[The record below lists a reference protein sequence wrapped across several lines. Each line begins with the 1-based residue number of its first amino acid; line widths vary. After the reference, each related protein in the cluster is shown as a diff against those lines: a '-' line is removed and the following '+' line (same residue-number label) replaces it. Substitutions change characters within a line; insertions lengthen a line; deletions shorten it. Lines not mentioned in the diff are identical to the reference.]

1 MLIQRYCEEGALM
14 VRFRKVSMLL
24 GAAGF
29 GVVFAVSATSWAGLT
44 GNSGA
49 TKESDY
55 TIHAKGLR
63 VGELRMLCKLLPRND
78 KKVLQFSSTTRI
90 DANFLVY
97 SYALDSREEAL
108 VGDEGTIRYTR
119 TTKENDKR
127 SQVEGHLDNGRFLL
141 DIRENGA
148 RRTLAVNRER
158 YDYTTMECPEIT
170 LRHEGEEKTL
180 RLLDLETLE
189 VVKRTYRWVK
199 SEDVVIDGVKIRCRV
214 IDFEDPNKRCRR
226 WIAPDE
232 VGALIARQDGSGKH
246 GSYSLRIAHL
256 KSGA

>member
-1 MLIQRYCEEGALM
+1 VIRI
-14 VRFRKVSMLL
+14 RKTWVLL
-24 GAAGF
+24 LAAGGF
-29 GVVFAVSATSWAGLT
+29 FVAATAGSAGFSGC
-44 GNSGA
+44 SGA
-49 TKESDY
+49 TRESDY

-63 VGELRMLCKLLPRND
+63 VGELRMFCKLLPRND
-78 KKVLQFSSTTRI
+78 RKVLQFSSTTRI

-97 SYALDSREEAL
+97 SYYMDSHEDAL
-108 VGDEGTIRYTR
+108 VGDEGTIRYSR
-119 TTKENDKR
+119 TTKEKDSFAR
-127 SQVEGHLDNGRFLL
+127 VEGHLDNGRFLL

-148 RRTLAVNRER
+148 SRTMAVSRER
-158 YDYTTMECPEIT
+158 YDYTTMECPELN

-199 SEDVVIDGVKIRCRV
+199 SEDVVVDGRRIHCRV

-232 VGALIARQDGSGKH
+232 VGAIIVRQEGTGKS

-256 KSGA
+256 KSGAEG